1 MVTCL
6 CNALSCCKGGARAT
20 RVCTGICTWAVQHLG
35 IGKGVLSMG
44 VCAKAYTGIAYISLT
59 QDWYYEFVKW
69 L

>member
-35 IGKGVLSMG
+35 IGKGVLTWAFYRAASKS
-44 VCAKAYTGIAYISLT
+44 ALFL
-59 QDWYYEFVKW
+59 DLFVKAGFPVFK
-69 L
+69 